1 MSLVVG
7 STEIDQGGGKPMWET
22 PMQHGASLVRRLM
35 QAGWPK
41 SVLLNVNFPDCE
53 PEAVKGSAAT
63 VQGQRDPDMLR
74 VDDRIDTRGR
84 AYYWLGI
91 QRRHSKSPEGTDI
104 WAVLSNLIS
113 VTPSVL
119 ILRTNKLSPASN
131 PSSTFRGRQ
140 TPKHFLFP
148 KWTEPKPTLAGWA
161 SLICVAKFDFR
172 GSGSNEYSVASPAAQ
187 ILRFSEPTAR
197 SNQ

>member
-1 MSLVVG
+1 VG
-7 STEIDQGGGKPMWET
+7 NSDATWSVLGPK
-22 PMQHGASLVRRLM
+22 ANARRL
-35 QAGWPK
+35 AKG
-41 SVLLNVNFPDCE
+41 VLLNINFPDCE
-53 PEAVKGSAAT
+53 PEPVKGSAAT

-74 VDDRIDTRGR
+74 VDNRIDTRGR

-161 SLICVAKFDFR
+161 PRRRRQSR
-172 GSGSNEYSVASPAAQ
+172 GYEFLRHSARNTRPHCGLNRVCPTQ
-187 ILRFSEPTAR
+187 IAIA
-197 SNQ
+197 